1 MGGGSGGVHTDRNLG
16 KRDTGEEKGV
26 KGLSFISTRYRRE
39 RQETK
44 VDTEKEKIHKT
55 LTVINK
61 MSKHHAEMW
70 IASLFLIFIC
80 VIFDAVPYPYC
91 NEVIERIFTRED
103 YMGNVISVIV
113 VIWTFTISLSIY
125 SLERLGVRYYGI
137 STIDILIFDIKC
149 KGLYYLAGM
158 VLTELFSLIFAAVCD
173 LEITMAMVAVQQFLI
188 MIYLFL
194 LICEKT
200 SYDHILEQISLE
212 IEGDVSQNL
221 SGLVSVIE
229 EAGSDTVDIGHMPM
243 LFKMIM
249 NLDYTDVYS
258 RENLKTVLI
267 RYSEALCILFLKTK
281 KSKDK
286 KELSKLQK
294 EIIIVSQYLAV
305 NIIHTAKTKENIWNV
320 LGRWLQAKELTF
332 EIKQGIIAALY
343 EELTPQ
349 NVSICQDLIKAE
361 LECQR
366 ELQIWSAVYNVYL
379 QDHIDE
385 EWRTTYTERLFRTL
399 RANWKKED
407 ARMALE
413 YWKCMGGEQGIYA
426 PIFKYLFRSN
436 KMEVL

>member
-1 MGGGSGGVHTDRNLG
+1 M
-16 KRDTGEEKGV
+16 

-91 NEVIERIFTRED
+91 NEVIERIFTRDD

-125 SLERLGVRYYGI
+125 SLERLGVRYYRI

-158 VLTELFSLIFAAVCD
+158 VLTELFSLIYAAVCD
-173 LEITMAMVAVQQFLI
+173 LEITIAMVMVQQFLI

-194 LICEKT
+194 LMCEKT

-212 IEGDVSQNL
+212 IEGYVRQNL
-221 SGLVSVIE
+221 TELVAVIK
-229 EAGSDTVDIGHMPM
+229 EAGSNTTAIGHMPM
-243 LFKMIM
+243 LFKMVI
-249 NLDYTDVYS
+249 NLDYTDLYS
-258 RENLKTVLI
+258 REDLKTVLTI
-267 RYSEALCILFLKTK
+267 YSGASRILLQNAEEG
-281 KSKDK
+281 KDK
-286 KELSKLQK
+286 RELSELQK
-294 EIIIVSQYLAV
+294 EVIMVSQYLAV
-305 NIIHTAKTKENIWNV
+305 NIIHAARTKENIWNV
-320 LGRWLQAKELTF
+320 LSRWLQTKGLRF

-349 NVSICQDLIKAE
+349 NVEICQGLIKAE
-361 LECQR
+361 PECQR

-385 EWRTTYTERLFRTL
+385 EWRTTYTEQLFRTL
-399 RANWKKED
+399 HTNWKKED
-407 ARMALE
+407 TRMALE
-413 YWKCMGGEQGIYA
+413 YWKCMGGEQGIYT
-426 PIFKYLFRSN
+426 PIFKYIFRSN